1 MRLLSGFLAL
11 ILSAVLPAGAQTSSQ
26 PDWMIEAPGYV
37 LSVNIG
43 IGPEG
48 VSPQVEGQFD
58 DGRLLV
64 RETRGLAI
72 VELRTGA
79 RTQVNLGMMEAVAAQ
94 RHGAGFL
101 VLARAP
107 GDEGKGFSSCLRK
120 TAILGLLD
128 WKYFCGWVYET
139 VLLSLSPDGRVAEL
153 FRQYDER
160 DEPAS
165 AMMLGDGGFVLLI
178 QREAGLMLERYGAS
192 GEKQSSARLA
202 GGGGGV
208 LFAGHGATVLV
219 VLAGWDRADG
229 EAIKNR
235 NLEFVTLSRAGIVMG
250 RVDLGFEAEQAS
262 GIRLGWSQLHAVSD
276 TPTLAAAV
284 YRAGGATAEEG
295 PALFFISIDRQNGV
309 ARISPVSFHAQNAA
323 APEDRCQ
330 RAVAVVSDGVAIAHC
345 GERTAGKLPPL
356 LIRDLGAEGDWKRID
371 LGKVCPQM
379 DGHLTD
385 LVLWSAGKG
394 LFQAGIDRYPRP
406 GRSGAR
412 CLREFGIDPRL
423 ALAAAEQAGLP
434 PLNRSYSR
442 RR

>member
-1 MRLLSGFLAL
+1 MRFLYLLLVGLA
-11 ILSAVLPAGAQTSSQ
+11 AVIAPAAAETPGR
-26 PDWMIEAPGYV
+26 PDWMVEAPGYV
-37 LSVNIG
+37 FSGSIS
-43 IGPEG
+43 IGPGG
-48 VSPQVEGQFD
+48 VSSQVEGQFD

-64 RETRGLAI
+64 RATRGFAI

-79 RTQVNLGMMEAVAAQ
+79 MTPINLGMMEAVAAQ

-128 WKYFCGWVYET
+128 WKYFCGWVYDT

-192 GEKQSSARLA
+192 GDKQSSVRLA

-208 LFAGHGATVLV
+208 LFAGHGATVIV

-235 NLEFVTLSRAGIVMG
+235 NLEVVTLSRSGTVMR

-262 GIRLGWSQLHAVSD
+262 SIRLGLSQLHAVSD

-284 YRAGGATAEEG
+284 YRAGGTTAEEG
-295 PALFFISIDRQNGV
+295 PALFFISIDTQNGV

-330 RAVAVVSDGVAIAHC
+330 RAAAMVSDGVAIAHC

-371 LGKVCPQM
+371 LGKLCPQM

-394 LFQAGIDRYPRP
+394 PFQAGIDRYPRP
-406 GRSGAR
+406 GRAGAR
-412 CLREFGIDPRL
+412 CLLEFGIDPRL
-423 ALAAAEQAGLP
+423 ALAAAE
-434 PLNRSYSR
+434 
-442 RR
+442 